1 MKETLKR
8 NPEESYKEYLTRV
21 AAYIALL
28 KKQGL
33 LNEADEASNIAFW
46 EIFDIIK
53 EMVECESRRCKLD
66 DQTQEAYMTKVMN
79 VAPKLIYK
87 FNNPEYMDDK
97 YEGKQFE
104 VKTFFKSRTQYCIRE
119 AVASVLEITPEE
131 AKVLLKIRSARAAL
145 ASENDR
151 TEDDITVEEIFTK
164 LGEKISIAQITEL
177 ILIEKGKESYN
188 MITEQGIEKFRP
200 LGSSGG
206 GQESYDI
213 DEVVFGKSLDDDV
226 KQIFDGVFA
235 KMSRL
240 EIYLL
245 LKNYGVLGE
254 DIRSMDMEDFVQDS
268 DFKRFFAEDTSIRSR
283 KDPVKTAYNKN
294 VKIEKA
300 IAAMAM
306 QVAER
311 RYNVDGGLEEYLF
324 GLLEDK

>member
-87 FNNPEYMDDK
+87 FNNPEYMEDK

-119 AVASVLEITPEE
+119 LMLMGLVEMSIRLQIWI
-131 AKVLLKIRSARAAL
+131 LKIIMH
-145 ASENDR
+145 
-151 TEDDITVEEIFTK
+151 T
-164 LGEKISIAQITEL
+164 
-177 ILIEKGKESYN
+177 
-188 MITEQGIEKFRP
+188 
-200 LGSSGG
+200 
-206 GQESYDI
+206 
-213 DEVVFGKSLDDDV
+213 
-226 KQIFDGVFA
+226 
-235 KMSRL
+235 
-240 EIYLL
+240 
-245 LKNYGVLGE
+245 
-254 DIRSMDMEDFVQDS
+254 
-268 DFKRFFAEDTSIRSR
+268 
-283 KDPVKTAYNKN
+283 
-294 VKIEKA
+294 
-300 IAAMAM
+300 
-306 QVAER
+306 
-311 RYNVDGGLEEYLF
+311 
-324 GLLEDK
+324 

>member
-1 MKETLKR
+1 M
-8 NPEESYKEYLTRV
+8 TRV

-33 LNEADEASNIAFW
+33 LNEADEASNVAFW

-66 DQTQEAYMTKVMN
+66 DQTQEAYMTRVMN

-131 AKVLLKIRSARAAL
+131 AKVLLKIRSARATL
-145 ASENDR
+145 ARENDMS
-151 TEDDITVEEIFTK
+151 EDDVNVEEIYAK
-164 LGEKISIAQITEL
+164 LGEDISLAQIMEL
-177 ILIEKGKESYN
+177 ILIEKGKDSYN
-188 MITEQGIEKFRP
+188 RVTEQGIEKFRP
-200 LGSSGG
+200 LGSHGSS
-206 GQESYDI
+206 QESFDI

-245 LKNYGVLGE
+245 LKNYGFLGE
-254 DIRSMDMEDFVQDS
+254 DMRSMDMEDFVQDP
-268 DFKRFFAEDTSIRSR
+268 DFQRYFNEDTSIRSR

-294 VKIEKA
+294 AKIEKA
-300 IAAMAM
+300 IAAIAM

>member
-131 AKVLLKIRSARAAL
+131 AKVLLKIRSARATL

-151 TEDDITVEEIFTK
+151 TEDDITVEEIYTK
-164 LGEKISIAQITEL
+164 LGEKISKAQITEL

-188 MITEQGIEKFRP
+188 MMTEQGIEKFRP

-235 KMSRL
+235 KISRL
-240 EIYLL
+240 
-245 LKNYGVLGE
+245 
-254 DIRSMDMEDFVQDS
+254 
-268 DFKRFFAEDTSIRSR
+268 A
-283 KDPVKTAYNKN
+283 
-294 VKIEKA
+294 
-300 IAAMAM
+300 
-306 QVAER
+306 
-311 RYNVDGGLEEYLF
+311 
-324 GLLEDK
+324 